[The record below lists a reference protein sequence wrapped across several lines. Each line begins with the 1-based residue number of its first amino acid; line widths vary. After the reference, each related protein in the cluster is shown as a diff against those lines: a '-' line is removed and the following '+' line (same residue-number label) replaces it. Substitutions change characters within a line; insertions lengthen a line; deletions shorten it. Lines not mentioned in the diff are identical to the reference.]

1 MLMPLIRAATEADL
15 PAILAIYNDAVA
27 HTTAIWTET
36 LVDLENRR
44 AWVHERQGRGFPV
57 LVADEG
63 GGAAG
68 YGTFGEFNPRDGY
81 RLTVEHSIYVAE
93 GARGRGLGK
102 ALLVAL
108 IEEARKLGKQSM
120 VGGIDAANADSIRLH
135 AKLGFVEVGRLPRV
149 GTKFGRSLDLVLMQK
164 AL

>member
-1 MLMPLIRAATEADL
+1 MIVIRPATEMDL
-15 PAILAIYNDAVA
+15 PVILAIYNDAVA

-44 AWVHERQGRGFPV
+44 AWVRERQGRGFPV

-63 GGAAG
+63 KGAAG
-68 YGTFGEFNPRDGY
+68 YGTFAEFHPRDGY

-93 GARGRGLGK
+93 DARGRGLGK
-102 ALLVAL
+102 ALLAAL
-108 IEEARKLGKQSM
+108 IEQARRLDKRVMIGA
-120 VGGIDAANADSIRLH
+120 IDATNEMSLGLH
-135 AKLGFVEVGRLPRV
+135 RKFGFVEAGRLPGV
-149 GTKFGRSLDLVLMQK
+149 GVKFGRPLDLVLMQK